1 MESDVVERFL
11 REHPSNQLVESNRS
25 SLTFSHGDDTY
36 SIEELVAMQLVN
48 IKLQAEKMAEEKIKE
63 LVLTVPAFWTEQ
75 ERKAIIDA
83 AELAGMRISTMIHD
97 GLAGKSPD
105 CGVTLVAINYGTTRT
120 FSEEPQY
127 HLIYDMGAG
136 STTATIV
143 SFTSRSVKEGKTNK
157 TIIDIA
163 THGIGYDR
171 ELGGDLF
178 NARIVDNFVDAFR
191 TSKAGAKAK
200 TDIKTDGRAFARL
213 FKEAARVKHVLSANA
228 DTTASVILSQEL
240 TDVRLNHYMKI
251 LISVQRFHGPHSKK
265 SHPISWIEL
274 IVPFTSL

>member
-1 MESDVVERFL
+1 MVERFL

-25 SLTFSHGDDTY
+25 SLTFSHGDNTY

-48 IKLQAEKMAEEKIKE
+48 IKLQAEKMAEEKIKD

-83 AELAGMRISTMIHD
+83 AELAGMRISTLIHD
-97 GLAGKSPD
+97 GLAGTSTGN
-105 CGVTLVAINYGTTRT
+105 CGVTVVAINYGTTRM

-157 TIIDIA
+157 TVIDIA

-200 TDIKTDGRAFARL
+200 YR
-213 FKEAARVKHVLSANA
+213 
-228 DTTASVILSQEL
+228 
-240 TDVRLNHYMKI
+240 Y
-251 LISVQRFHGPHSKK
+251 
-265 SHPISWIEL
+265 
-274 IVPFTSL
+274 